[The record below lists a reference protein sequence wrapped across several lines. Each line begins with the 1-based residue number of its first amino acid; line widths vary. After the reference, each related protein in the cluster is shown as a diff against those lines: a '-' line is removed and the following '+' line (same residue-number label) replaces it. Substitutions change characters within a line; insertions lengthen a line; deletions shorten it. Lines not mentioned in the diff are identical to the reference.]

1 MYSIIPSFIGLINE
15 ENKPILIYI
24 PPKETAKVDNVLKY
38 NTLANISLDY
48 FDSQLFEWS
57 ALNSDR
63 SVKSLFQVEGI
74 SVYGMIIKPVGL
86 KIVIGF
92 DSDTA
97 CDNEETI
104 IDIFEGVKKIYIRVK
119 CNPFIDLGDRQIGE
133 LLKLCMKNSSNSL
146 QNRANDAVFKRSRE
160 KILRAEKMG
169 NI

>member
-119 CNPFIDLGDRQIGE
+119 CNPFIDLGGQADRGIAETLHEKFEQQFTEQGE
-133 LLKLCMKNSSNSL
+133 RCGVQK
-146 QNRANDAVFKRSRE
+146 E
-160 KILRAEKMG
+160 
-169 NI
+169 